1 MKQLSILCLIIMVS
15 CQTNQDHTQAKIQ
28 IDTVSLAR
36 HMEAL
41 ASDDFQG
48 RKPFTVGE
56 VKTVD
61 YLETQFKLLG
71 LSPGNGGSYRQEVSM
86 IEITSRA
93 ESQMKVI
100 SKNETIFLDLST
112 DFVAKTE
119 QDLVEVALKNSEVV
133 FAGFGIIAPEYGW
146 DDYKGIDVT
155 GKTVLV
161 LVNDPGFNSGDPDF
175 FKGQEMT
182 YYGRWTYKYEEAAR
196 QGAAAVFIV
205 HETAAAGYPW
215 SVLQHS
221 GANLTLDDPSA
232 MNTCPIQGWIS
243 SQAALKLFKNADM
256 DFNQWFKNSKTR
268 TFQATNLDL
277 KLSFGLENSIKRAVS
292 SNVIAKIVGSEFPEE
307 VIIYS
312 AHWDHLGI
320 GIAID
325 DDSIYN
331 GAQDNASGTAMIL
344 ALAAAFKKE
353 KEVKRTL
360 VFLALT
366 AEEEGLLGSAFY
378 ARHPIYEPSK
388 SVANINIDAL
398 ASYGKMKDLT
408 IMGFGQSELDD
419 LAEKIARRQGR
430 YVYPD
435 PYPNKGLFF
444 RSDHFN
450 FAKIGIPAFFAY
462 ASFDA
467 VNGGKEI
474 IKKEYDQFYA
484 QRYHAPSDEFNRDTW
499 QFGAMQQDGDLF
511 YQMGL
516 ELANNRIWPK
526 WNQGS
531 EFKIIREMK

>member
-1 MKQLSILCLIIMVS
+1 MKRLFILCLIIMVS
-15 CQTNQDHTQAKIQ
+15 CQTNQDHKQAKIQ
-28 IDTVSLAR
+28 IDTLALAR
-36 HMEAL
+36 HMESL

-71 LSPGNGGSYRQEVSM
+71 LSPGNGKSYRQEVSM

-93 ESQMKVI
+93 EPQMKVI

-133 FAGFGIIAPEYGW
+133 FAGFGIVAPEYGW
-146 DDYKGIDVT
+146 DDYRDIDVT

-161 LVNDPGFNSGDPDF
+161 LVNDPGFNSGDPSF

-205 HETAAAGYPW
+205 HETNAAGYPW

-221 GANLTLDDPSA
+221 RANLTLDDPSA

-243 SQAALKLFKNADM
+243 SEAALKLFKNADV
-256 DFNQWFKNSKTR
+256 DFNQWLKNAKTR
-268 TFQATNLDL
+268 TFQATDLDL

-344 ALAAAFKKE
+344 ALAEAFKKE

-360 VFLALT
+360 VFIALT

-419 LAEKIARRQGR
+419 LAEKIATRQGR

-450 FAKIGIPAFFAY
+450 FAKIGIPAFFAH

-467 VNGGKEI
+467 VNSGKEI

-484 QRYHAPSDEFNRDTW
+484 QRYHAC
-499 QFGAMQQDGDLF
+499 A
-511 YQMGL
+511 
-516 ELANNRIWPK
+516 I
-526 WNQGS
+526 
-531 EFKIIREMK
+531 